1 MLTTHLPGGLTAA
14 CQSLLLP
21 AGNPTSLRHH
31 AAKVTGL
38 AGKPDCYTVIELGG
52 ARVARTRI
60 DMDNNDPKWG
70 ERFVIA
76 CAHDVDDVIVRV
88 KDKDAIGSKTMGLVR
103 AAAELPLE
111 CETSPVTPK
120 TPAMGR
126 VCLVERMTDTVKSRA
141 LCHLPCA
148 QLSMC
153 ASPYL
158 QEGTCIATSS

>member
-1 MLTTHLPGGLTAA
+1 MQQCLMCSASPHNAMPARYQVTHVHIPICHTALLRRPYHCRCQLTDTV
-14 CQSLLLP
+14 LLC
-21 AGNPTSLRHH
+21 RC

-88 KDKDAIGSKTMGLVR
+88 KDKDAVGSKTMGLVR
-103 AAAELPLE
+103 AAVEPAE
-111 CETSPVTPK
+111 
-120 TPAMGR
+120 
-126 VCLVERMTDTVKSRA
+126 
-141 LCHLPCA
+141 
-148 QLSMC
+148 
-153 ASPYL
+153 
-158 QEGTCIATSS
+158 